1 MRSVRATLR
10 ALARAWPAAALWI
23 ALAFPAF
30 ASPALASPAAAGL
43 PWCAGGDLGWHFY
56 CDPAPEPAPPDQPAP
71 PAPPSA
77 VERLAAIRAELKRL
91 RAEAILNPTAD
102 NLAAYMRYQAEQVER
117 ASVFSDQWRRVVWS
131 RPALDYTLRR
141 PVGTLAKRRWI
152 DRRRAAVAETLAA
165 QTRRR
170 GLFYLF
176 AAPERCPD
184 CAAFATILQS
194 FAAKTGIA
202 VVAVSADGATD
213 PAFPDAL
220 ADRGRIARLG
230 LGGAPLPAVVL
241 YDAAAGKT
249 TPVGFGL
256 LTEDQL
262 ARRIYALT
270 KLPMG
275 EDY

>member
-1 MRSVRATLR
+1 MRGVRTTLR
-10 ALARAWPAAALWI
+10 AAARV
-23 ALAFPAF
+23 ALAFPAL
-30 ASPALASPAAAGL
+30 ASPALASPAGAGL

-56 CDPAPEPAPPDQPAP
+56 CDPDPAPEPAPPEQPAP
-71 PAPPSA
+71 PAPTSA
-77 VERLAAIRAELKRL
+77 VERLAAIRAELERL

-241 YDAAAGKT
+241 YDAPPAKPRPWAS
-249 TPVGFGL
+249 
-256 LTEDQL
+256 
-262 ARRIYALT
+262 AC
-270 KLPMG
+270 
-275 EDY
+275 

>member
-1 MRSVRATLR
+1 MMQRIKDYYERMTPGAVREAFDHRRAAGSVC
-10 ALARAWPAAALWI
+10 RAWPAAALWI
-23 ALAFPAF
+23 ACVSGACVSGGGRAPCAR
-30 ASPALASPAAAGL
+30 AAISAGTSVAT
-43 PWCAGGDLGWHFY
+43 PT
-56 CDPAPEPAPPDQPAP
+56 PPRTAPPEQPARP
-71 PAPPSA
+71 PPSA
-77 VERLAAIRAELKRL
+77 VERLAAIRAELEQL
-91 RAEAILNPTAD
+91 RAGDPEPD
-102 NLAAYMRYQAEQVER
+102 HGGGGGERVER
-117 ASVFSDQWRRVVWS
+117 ASVFSINGGAWS
-131 RPALDYTLRR
+131 GAVRADYTLRR

-230 LGGAPLPAVVL
+230 LGGRRCRRWSC
-241 YDAAAGKT
+241 DAAAGKT

-262 ARRIYALT
+262 AGAFT
-270 KLPMG
+270 P
-275 EDY
+275 